1 MKYILLDLQAKD
13 EGVAIIKIN
22 RPEVLN
28 ALNKEVMS
36 ELSTAIEI
44 VGADDK
50 IKVLIIT
57 GTGER
62 SFCAGADIRY
72 VVNIDPIEAERYATF
87 IHTLLNKIEN
97 LEKPVIA
104 AINGYALGGGCELAL
119 ACDIRIASSNA
130 KIGQTEATIGIPP
143 GWGGTQR
150 LLRIVGLAK
159 TKELI
164 YTGKMI
170 TAYEAERIG
179 LVNKL
184 VSLTPKDELSAAEE
198 TTTTTASSKEE
209 QQEEEKQIANK
220 LAKILNEKL
229 MDECL
234 AFAKE
239 ITKNSFAAVKTSKM
253 LINKG
258 MDADID
264 TGLRLEIYGWALCF
278 AYEER
283 QKMMS
288 SFLNKGKKERE
299 RSLFRVITLPFSVC
313 LGLICLQCVTDQM
326 THVEAIRPKRDL
338 LSP

>member
-1 MKYILLDLQAKD
+1 MPAVMMKYILLELQSDKD
-13 EGVAIIKIN
+13 IAIIKIN

-28 ALNKEVMS
+28 ALNKDVIS
-36 ELSTAIEI
+36 ELSTAIDI

-50 IKVLIIT
+50 IRVLIIT

-119 ACDIRIASSNA
+119 ASDIRIASSNA

-150 LLRIVGLAK
+150 LLRTVGLAK

-198 TTTTTASSKEE
+198 TTATTASSKEE

-278 AYEER
+278 AHEDR

-288 SFLNKGKKERE
+288 SFLNRGKK
-299 RSLFRVITLPFSVC
+299 
-313 LGLICLQCVTDQM
+313 
-326 THVEAIRPKRDL
+326 
-338 LSP
+338 